1 MLRLEFR
8 VVHAMLVVSDVV
20 GAFAC
25 LLATCRVSPESLAD
39 GRQPAGIQFLV
50 PLLGPLAGSFRMV
63 RIEGLGD
70 VTQVLLDMEA
80 VDDFDG
86 SREQFLGW
94 VPDLGGAAADDVLP
108 WCLLEAPAGGSPPD
122 SCGKLGAVS
131 VGVGRGGTFDGGRVT
146 HRALIAHRVSF
157 GVARLGAPN
166 GAQLDLPGFSPSHR
180 FACPHGPP
188 TRKLAWGLPCHRR
201 RGTGSREGRRR
212 GRVPYAAARRGRS
225 WLPAPRRFAP
235 LAWPAPRPRPIRGA
249 VGCPLRS
256 SLEQRPWPP
265 CGGRRGCTRYRANPA
280 SGPAD
285 RSLAGNPRNDNRRVP
300 AAADPECFARFWR
313 GGPRNEPLGHRCTPA
328 AAPHSQT
335 DPRSTAARKPAPP
348 AAVLDGERPFPVP
361 PDPVPPLPSG
371 LKAPRPPGRSRP
383 GASWG
388 APFFG
393 PLGGPLADRQFGVRP
408 LLAGLPVDLHLLPK
422 LSARFDLAAHRR
434 QLFLAHIA
442 RASLSP
448 HRLGQGVIG
457 AVAGLG
463 GLVARTMGS

>member
-1 MLRLEFR
+1 MGTPVPSTPRYRVEGRAPPAQERLE
-8 VVHAMLVVSDVV
+8 S
-20 GAFAC
+20 
-25 LLATCRVSPESLAD
+25 
-39 GRQPAGIQFLV
+39 
-50 PLLGPLAGSFRMV
+50 
-63 RIEGLGD
+63 
-70 VTQVLLDMEA
+70 
-80 VDDFDG
+80 
-86 SREQFLGW
+86 
-94 VPDLGGAAADDVLP
+94 
-108 WCLLEAPAGGSPPD
+108 
-122 SCGKLGAVS
+122 
-131 VGVGRGGTFDGGRVT
+131 
-146 HRALIAHRVSF
+146 
-157 GVARLGAPN
+157 
-166 GAQLDLPGFSPSHR
+166 
-180 FACPHGPP
+180 
-188 TRKLAWGLPCHRR
+188 
-201 RGTGSREGRRR
+201 
-212 GRVPYAAARRGRS
+212 
-225 WLPAPRRFAP
+225 
-235 LAWPAPRPRPIRGA
+235 
-249 VGCPLRS
+249 
-256 SLEQRPWPP
+256 
-265 CGGRRGCTRYRANPA
+265 
-280 SGPAD
+280 
-285 RSLAGNPRNDNRRVP
+285 
-300 AAADPECFARFWR
+300 FWR

-393 PLGGPLADRQFGVRP
+393 PLGGRLADRQFGVRP

-463 GLVARTMGS
+463 VSVARTMGLSALHAPLANRAPAHGLGLR